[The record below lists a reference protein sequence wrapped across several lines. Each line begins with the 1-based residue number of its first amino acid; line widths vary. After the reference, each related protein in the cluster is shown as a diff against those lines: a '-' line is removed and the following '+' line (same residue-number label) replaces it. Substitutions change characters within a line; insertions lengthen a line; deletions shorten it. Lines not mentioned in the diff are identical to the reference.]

1 MPFSSLFGLD
11 QPIKSLRNALAHDQ
25 IAGTYLFT
33 GPQGVGKTA
42 LALAFAQ
49 AAACAN
55 PRHLPQPPPS
65 QGGGYRNDNGPPLA
79 FGVGEPLRSENDGDG
94 THESLLLAKEGVGGG
109 ASPLLFDACGECEA
123 CRRLEAGKHP
133 EVHLIAPAGEQ
144 TQIWQFW
151 DRDNRPP
158 GILQHTLS
166 YSPSIGRLRVYIL
179 ERADTLNESAA
190 NSLLKALEEPPPYA
204 LFILLS
210 PHAARMLPTILSR
223 AQLVRLTPAPV
234 ADLAAYL
241 ERTLGIEPER
251 ARTLAAYAEGR
262 TGTALRLARNPAVE
276 TEIAKLV
283 ELAEWIADG
292 SSIRALRAGES
303 IRKFASGMKALADT
317 AAESGKAETAPVD
330 DSESAPKERVGRRQL
345 GIALDMLATVYRD
358 LAALSLG
365 GSSAPIVHAERRDS
379 LARIASSR
387 APERWVAGIE
397 TLLLAR
403 RRVDQNA
410 SVALLTDWL
419 AMRLATTP

>member
-42 LALAFAQ
+42 FALAFAQ
-49 AAACAN
+49 AAACTS
-55 PRHLPQPPPS
+55 PRRDP
-65 QGGGYRNDNGPPLA
+65 
-79 FGVGEPLRSENDGDG
+79 
-94 THESLLLAKEGVGGG
+94 
-109 ASPLLFDACGECEA
+109 FDACGECES
-123 CRRLEAGKHP
+123 CRRLETGTHP

-158 GILQHTLS
+158 GIMQHTLT
-166 YSPSIGRLRVYIL
+166 YSPTIGRRRVYIL

-190 NSLLKALEEPPPYA
+190 NSLLKVLEEPPPYA

-234 ADLAAYL
+234 AELAAYL

-276 TEIAKLV
+276 AEIAKLV

-292 SSIRALRAGES
+292 SSIRALKAGES

-317 AAESGKAETAPVD
+317 TSDNGKGEATEDGESG
-330 DSESAPKERVGRRQL
+330 PKERVGRRQL

-365 GSSAPIVHAERRDS
+365 GPSAPIVHAERRES
-379 LARIASSR
+379 LARIARAR

-419 AMRLATTP
+419 AMQLTTGH